1 MCAINYKEEKLQF
14 SDIQI
19 KSRRKFMKSKVNGV
33 VKCILCVRYS
43 GKMWANKVKKD
54 ILLNRKNTFITLN
67 L

>member
-1 MCAINYKEEKLQF
+1 MYAINYKEEKLQF

-33 VKCILCVRYS
+33 VKCILYVRYS
-43 GKMWANKVKKD
+43 GKMWANKVKQD
-54 ILLNRKNTFITLN
+54 ILFNRKNTFITLN